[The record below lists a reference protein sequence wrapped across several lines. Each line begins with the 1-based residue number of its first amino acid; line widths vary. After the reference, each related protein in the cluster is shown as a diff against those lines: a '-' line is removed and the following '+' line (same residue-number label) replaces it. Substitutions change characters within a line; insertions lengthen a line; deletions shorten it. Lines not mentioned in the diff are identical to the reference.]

1 MKKCLLL
8 FVLGTVVILNSCSVY
23 SPLPHELEDLA
34 FSILKNPERLYN
46 LQNYYPNY
54 FNEDYIDNRMRDS
67 AYLSKLINEMKKW
80 EKQNYAAVDFG
91 RIWFDTD
98 PEAVNSTNKHIR
110 GKINSKEDLFSFSI
124 EKDGRGFSFHFIHMQ
139 NKYYINRIGTAWTP
153 TL

>member
-54 FNEDYIDNRMRDS
+54 FNEDYIDNRMKDS
-67 AYLSKLINEMKKW
+67 AYLSRLINKMKEW
-80 EKQNYAAVDFG
+80 EKKSNNLDLGLDDFEYYPNIIENTNNGMKG
-91 RIWFDTD
+91 RINSLENLYGFDIIKD
-98 PEAVNSTNKHIR
+98 REGFGFLFIR
-110 GKINSKEDLFSFSI
+110 V
-124 EKDGRGFSFHFIHMQ
+124 Q
-139 NKYYINRIGTAWTP
+139 NKYYINMIGRAWFP
-153 TL
+153 IL